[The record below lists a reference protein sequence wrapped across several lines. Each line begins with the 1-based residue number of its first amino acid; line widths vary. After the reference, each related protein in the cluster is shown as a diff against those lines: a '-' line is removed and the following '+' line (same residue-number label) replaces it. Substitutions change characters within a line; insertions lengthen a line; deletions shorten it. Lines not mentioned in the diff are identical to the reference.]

1 MPIEKTVVG
10 SFPRSNNPLEKAI
23 KETIDLQLHYGID
36 LITDGEP
43 RSNMIQYFEQIPG
56 LERYNDGLR
65 IVGKIEPIEQ
75 DKIDEFHKIK
85 DYKTVK
91 SILKSIGNESTKI
104 KITITGPI
112 TLGTL
117 CASTDINSTLEHYN
131 LDDEE
136 ALYSDFSRALLPLAQ
151 RALNIGAHV
160 QIDEPLLSTGQISLE
175 SAKKILKDFASS
187 LPPFSIEE
195 EKVSCHVCGSIKS
208 VPNLYEVLLGLD
220 IPILSLGFSGE
231 KEQENLDIISRASLE
246 EHGKKLAA
254 GFISNINVEDER
266 TIMKRY
272 NRIEENAGR
281 ENIRYVQPDCGF
293 RMTPPEKVRL
303 ILEKMK
309 TVTDTIVEP
318 L

>member
-10 SFPRSNNPLEKAI
+10 SFPRSDSPLEKAI
-23 KETIDLQLHYGID
+23 REVVDLQLYYGID
-36 LITDGEP
+36 LITDGEL

-56 LERYNDGLR
+56 LERLGNGLR
-65 IVGKIEPIEQ
+65 IVEKIEPIER
-75 DKIDEFHKIK
+75 DKIDEFYKIK
-85 DYKTVK
+85 DYQTVK
-91 SILKSIGNESTKI
+91 SILESLGKESVKI
-104 KITITGPI
+104 KITITGPM

-117 CASTDINSTLEHYN
+117 CASTDINSTLEHYD

-136 ALYSDFSRALLPLAQ
+136 ALYSDFSLALLPLAEQ
-151 RALNIGAHV
+151 AIDIGAYV

-175 SAKKILKDFASS
+175 SAEKILKDFASS

-208 VPNLYEVLLGLD
+208 VPNLYDFLLGLD
-220 IPILSLGFSGE
+220 IPILSIGFSGE
-231 KEQENLDIISRASLE
+231 KEKENLDIISKVSLE
-246 EHGKKLAA
+246 EHGKKLAV

-266 TIMKRY
+266 IIIERY

-281 ENIRYVQPDCGF
+281 ENIRYIHPDCGF

-309 TVTDTIVEP
+309 TVADKIV
-318 L
+318 